1 MEFGQKKPA
10 APGAPA
16 PAGAGAAG
24 PGVLAGDIIKDTT
37 TASFAKDVLEASKQ
51 VPVIVDFWAP
61 WCGPCKQLT
70 PVIEKVVKSH
80 GGKVRLVKINID
92 EHPAIAGQLRVQSIP
107 TVYAF
112 KDGRP
117 IDGFTGA
124 QPESAVRQFVDALIG
139 DQAAADLEQALAE
152 AEKVFAAGDVQSA
165 AEIYAAVLQEDR
177 ENVGALA
184 GLAKCYLQTND
195 IARAEQTL
203 SLVPPAKKEAQAI
216 SSVRAAIDLA
226 KRGSDSGKT
235 GELKAK
241 VEANPADHQSRIDL
255 AMALAA
261 AGDKEAAVTELLE
274 SFRRDRNW
282 NEQAARK
289 QLVQLFDAWGPKDPA
304 TQDGRRKL
312 SSLLF
317 S

>member
-1 MEFGQKKPA
+1 MDLGTSKPA
-10 APGAPA
+10 AAS
-16 PAGAGAAG
+16 
-24 PGVLAGDIIKDTT
+24 VAGDVIKDSG
-37 TASFAKDVLEASKQ
+37 TAGFAKDVLEASRK
-51 VPVIVDFWAP
+51 VPVLVDFWAP

-70 PVIEKVVKSH
+70 PTLEKVVRSH
-80 GGKVRLVKINID
+80 NGKVRLVKVNID
-92 EHPAIAGQLRVQSIP
+92 EHPAIAQQLRIQSIP

-117 IDGFTGA
+117 LDGFMGA
-124 QPESAVRQFVDALIG
+124 QSESQVRAFVERLLG
-139 DQAAADLEQALAE
+139 DEAAADLATALQE
-152 AEKVFAAGDVQSA
+152 ADTALESGDVQTA

-177 ENVGALA
+177 ENLAALA
-184 GLAKCYLQTND
+184 GLAKCYLKTGD

-203 SLVPPAKKEAQAI
+203 AIVPPDKRDSAQLAG
-216 SSVRAAIDLA
+216 VRAALDLA
-226 KRGSDSGKT
+226 KH
-235 GELKAK
+235 GESAGNLGDLRAK
-241 VEANPADHQSRIDL
+241 VAANPSDQQARIDL

-261 AGDKEAAVTELLE
+261 TGDKDGAVSELLE

-289 QLVQLFDAWGPKDPA
+289 QLVQLFEAWGPKDPA
-304 TQDGRRKL
+304 TLDGRRRL

>member
-1 MEFGQKKPA
+1 MDLGTSKPA
-10 APGAPA
+10 A
-16 PAGAGAAG
+16 AGA
-24 PGVLAGDIIKDTT
+24 AGDIIKDTG
-37 TASFAKDVLEASKQ
+37 TAGFAKDVLEASRT
-51 VPVIVDFWAP
+51 VPVLVDFWAP

-70 PVIEKVVKSH
+70 PILEKVVRSH
-80 GGKVRLVKINID
+80 NGKVRLVKINID

-117 IDGFTGA
+117 LDGFMGA
-124 QPESAVRQFVDALIG
+124 QSESQVRAFVERLLG
-139 DQAAADLEQALAE
+139 DEEAADLATALQE
-152 AEKVFAAGDVQSA
+152 ADKALETGDLQTA

-177 ENVGALA
+177 ENLAALA
-184 GLAKCYLQTND
+184 GLIKCYLKTGD
-195 IARAEQTL
+195 VARAEQTL
-203 SLVPPAKKEAQAI
+203 ELVPPDKRDNAALAG
-216 SSVRAAIDLA
+216 VRAALDLA
-226 KRGSDSGKT
+226 KRGANAGNL

-241 VEANPADHQSRIDL
+241 VAANPADHQARLDL

-261 AGDKEAAVTELLE
+261 SGDKDGAVGELLE

-282 NEQAARK
+282 NEQASRK
-289 QLVQLFDAWGPKDPA
+289 QLVQLFEAWGPKDPA
-304 TQDGRRKL
+304 MLEGRRRL